1 MADRDVEGKAFP
13 QFLANVLRVVL
24 IKLSEFV
31 GKLWLSV
38 IIARSLVL
46 CTTHD

>member
-1 MADRDVEGKAFP
+1 MEDRDLEGKAFP
-13 QFLANVLRVVL
+13 QFLANILRVVP
-24 IKLSEFV
+24 IKLV

-46 CTTHD
+46 CTSHD